1 MIMWE
6 FKTAQFRVVWSI
18 YECVNLDLSWVENS
32 RSIRA
37 SIDDGT
43 YTAFDSKVTVYHD
56 NKEIGSD
63 TLGQSIYE
71 NPADFRDH
79 IGAQGK
85 HGSYFTDM
93 ITIAIKAAR
102 QNMRQ
107 ARPYIRE

>member
-18 YECVNLDLSWVENS
+18 YECEDLDLSWVENS
-32 RSIRA
+32 SSIRTL
-37 SIDDGT
+37 IDNGT
-43 YTAFDSKVTVYHD
+43 YTAFDSKVTVYYD

-93 ITIAIKAAR
+93 IAIAIKEAR

-107 ARPYIRE
+107 TRPYIRD

>member
-6 FKTAQFRVVWSI
+6 FKTAQFRVIWSI
-18 YECVNLDLSWVENS
+18 RECGDIDLSWVENS
-32 RSIRA
+32 RNIRA

-43 YTAFDSKVTVYHD
+43 LTAFNSKVTVYHN

-93 ITIAIKAAR
+93 ITIAIKEAR

-107 ARPYIRE
+107 TRPYIRD